1 MSDLTFRQN
10 FENASE
16 TERPTEPNSES
27 EKPEQWALLL
37 DYEEAYSDYLEMK
50 LKEYIKHYI

>member
-50 LKEYIKHYI
+50 LKEYIKHS